1 VLENSQRLHNRVIT
15 AIGNNSESN
24 DHNQHKHSMN
34 AKLINSAG
42 KFASGQNLGL
52 SEEETLALMSRELRR
67 QKRQDDTVTMN
78 DVERQ
83 FAQAGNS
90 LADVSEAAEIRGVSL
105 REEPEVDPFGQD
117 QSDYYEYGPNDS
129 QYGEQQQSRRQESM
143 LDMED
148 RGETSQRFPT
158 GEQKRDR
165 YGQVVLKTG
174 VNPNDYE
181 DLAGD
186 ARQYS
191 EASERG
197 QIAPKAAVQDA
208 LNRLEGARAEQ
219 AQYSGIIDRMF
230 GGAPTEIEGAAQV
243 VGRLEDDLRYGP
255 EQRDAEAALAEELNN
270 RDRERSSSRRA
281 AYNDVKAAIEAEGI
295 GETMYRPSSTFPG
308 VELPAVR
315 ADQALADIRRVGAN
329 VGAGFPLATQGT
341 DMLFPAGDGYGG
353 LGPAIDPASGNPV
366 GMQGPQYVTPN
377 SDPGSGLNAPMTTR
391 SWMVEK
397 QPGYSEG
404 GRSFGNYPQAD
415 VTGATTL
422 FANRLRQQPGL
433 EGVSSNVRSIGELER
448 AVGAVIGGGG
458 SFSTMEPVVQAD
470 GRTKMVSTRQQEP
483 DIRGVLNRMR
493 YTPTQEAQLANS
505 LYQMEVAANTEINQ
519 QGKQQYFTRTGP
531 GGSLEPTTFG
541 AQTSGG
547 AEVYFDSPEAI
558 DPRSGQAPVARITRD
573 KIEGMDLGTA
583 LRKLE
588 SPEARQPFIGAVETV
603 DRQTG
608 QTGIESDAGP
618 GYMTRYNS
626 TGESDPVAIE
636 KALRKQEQQFAQ
648 NKQRT
653 AAKKNPNVVV
663 RPVANQQIDEGN
675 LRGKVVKAQLTQERA
690 NRDAKKRQSGI
701 SRVRG
706 KNVTGQD
713 EQGAAS
719 PIRYKT
725 PASEVTI
732 DRRGPMTE
740 GVQTKLAE
748 SRVIPNIDPAM
759 LSERGRRMRY

>member
-1 VLENSQRLHNRVIT
+1 
-15 AIGNNSESN
+15 
-24 DHNQHKHSMN
+24 MN
-34 AKLINSAG
+34 AKLINSAS

-67 QKRQDDTVTMN
+67 QKRQDDTLTMN
-78 DVERQ
+78 DIERQ

-90 LADVSEAAEIRGVSL
+90 LADVSEAAEIRGVGL

-117 QSDYYEYGPNDS
+117 QSDFYEYGQNDS

-148 RGETSQRFPT
+148 RGELSRRYPE

-174 VNPNDYE
+174 VDPNDYE

-186 ARQYS
+186 ARQYR

-219 AQYSGIIDRMF
+219 AQYSGIIDRIF

-243 VGRLEDDLRYGP
+243 AGRLEDDLRYGP
-255 EQRDAEAALAEELNN
+255 QQRNAEASLAEELNN
-270 RDRERSSSRRA
+270 RDRNRSSSRRA

-315 ADQALADIRRVGAN
+315 ADQNIAAIAAANQRQFPMAAFNNGGVAL
-329 VGAGFPLATQGT
+329 
-341 DMLFPAGDGYGG
+341 
-353 LGPAIDPASGNPV
+353 DPATGNPIA
-366 GMQGPQYVTPN
+366 MQGPEYVTPN

-422 FANRLRQQPGL
+422 FADRLRQQPGF
-433 EGVSSNVRSIGELER
+433 EGVSSNVRSIEELER
-448 AVGAVIGGGG
+448 AVGSVIGGGG

-541 AQTSGG
+541 SRTPGG
-547 AEVYFDSPEAI
+547 AGVYFDSPEAI
-558 DPRSGQAPVARITRD
+558 DPRAGQAPVARVARD
-573 KIEGMDLGTA
+573 KIEGMDIGTA
-583 LRKLE
+583 FRQLQ

-608 QTGIESDAGP
+608 QTGIEKDAGP

-626 TGESDPVAIE
+626 TGQSDPVSIE
-636 KALRKQEQQFAQ
+636 KALRQQEQQFAQ

-725 PASEVTI
+725 PASEVAI

>member
-1 VLENSQRLHNRVIT
+1 
-15 AIGNNSESN
+15 
-24 DHNQHKHSMN
+24 MN
-34 AKLINSAG
+34 AKLINSAS

-67 QKRQDDTVTMN
+67 QKRQDDTLTMN
-78 DVERQ
+78 DIERQ

-117 QSDYYEYGPNDS
+117 QSEYYEYGQNDS

-148 RGETSQRFPT
+148 RGELSQRYPE

-174 VNPNDYE
+174 VDPNDYE
-181 DLAGD
+181 DLAAD
-186 ARQYS
+186 ARQYRQ
-191 EASERG
+191 ASSREPV
-197 QIAPKAAVQDA
+197 APKAAVQDA

-243 VGRLEDDLRYGP
+243 VGRLEDDLKYGP

-270 RDRERSSSRRA
+270 RDRNRSSSRRA

-315 ADQALADIRRVGAN
+315 ADQNIAAIAAANPAQFPMAAFTNGGVALDPGTGNPI
-329 VGAGFPLATQGT
+329 ATQG
-341 DMLFPAGDGYGG
+341 PE
-353 LGPAIDPASGNPV
+353 
-366 GMQGPQYVTPN
+366 YVTPN

-433 EGVSSNVRSIGELER
+433 EGVSSNVRSIEELER

-541 AQTSGG
+541 ARTSGG

-558 DPRSGQAPVARITRD
+558 DPRAGQAPVARISRD
-573 KIEGMDLGTA
+573 KIDGMDLGTA

-608 QTGIESDAGP
+608 LTGIESDAGP

-626 TGESDPVAIE
+626 TGQSDPVSIE
-636 KALRKQEQQFAQ
+636 KALRQQEQQFAQ

-653 AAKKNPNVVV
+653 AAKKDPNVVV

-690 NRDAKKRQSGI
+690 NRDAKKQQARE
-701 SRVRG
+701 RAV
-706 KNVTGQD
+706 
-713 EQGAAS
+713 
-719 PIRYKT
+719 
-725 PASEVTI
+725 
-732 DRRGPMTE
+732 
-740 GVQTKLAE
+740 AE
-748 SRVIPNIDPAM
+748 SSMSNPYNIGRVT
-759 LSERGRRMRY
+759 SSRRRI

>member
-34 AKLINSAG
+34 AKLINSAS

-67 QKRQDDTVTMN
+67 QKRQDDTLTMN
-78 DVERQ
+78 DIERQ

-90 LADVSEAAEIRGVSL
+90 LADVSEAAEIRGVGL

-117 QSDYYEYGPNDS
+117 QSDYYEYGQNDS

-148 RGETSQRFPT
+148 RGELSRRYPE

-174 VNPNDYE
+174 VDPNDYE

-186 ARQYS
+186 ARQYR

-219 AQYSGIIDRMF
+219 AQYSGIIDRIF

-243 VGRLEDDLRYGP
+243 AGRLEDDLSYGP
-255 EQRDAEAALAEELNN
+255 KQRNAEASLAEELNN
-270 RDRERSSSRRA
+270 RDRNRSSSRRA

-315 ADQALADIRRVGAN
+315 ADQNIAAIAAANQRQFPMAAFNNGGVAL
-329 VGAGFPLATQGT
+329 
-341 DMLFPAGDGYGG
+341 
-353 LGPAIDPASGNPV
+353 DPATGNPIA
-366 GMQGPQYVTPN
+366 MQGPEYVTPN

-422 FANRLRQQPGL
+422 FADRLRQQPGF
-433 EGVSSNVRSIGELER
+433 EGVSSNVRSIEELER
-448 AVGAVIGGGG
+448 AVGSVIGGGG

-541 AQTSGG
+541 AQTPGG
-547 AEVYFDSPEAI
+547 AGVYFDSPEAI
-558 DPRSGQAPVARITRD
+558 DPRAGQAPVARVARD
-573 KIEGMDLGTA
+573 KIEGMDIGTA
-583 LRKLE
+583 FRQLQ

-608 QTGIESDAGP
+608 QTGIEKDAGP

-626 TGESDPVAIE
+626 TGQSDPVSIE
-636 KALRKQEQQFAQ
+636 KALRQQEQQFAQ

-690 NRDAKKRQSGI
+690 NRDAKKQQARE
-701 SRVRG
+701 RG
-706 KNVTGQD
+706 V
-713 EQGAAS
+713 
-719 PIRYKT
+719 
-725 PASEVTI
+725 
-732 DRRGPMTE
+732 
-740 GVQTKLAE
+740 AE
-748 SRVIPNIDPAM
+748 SSMSNPYNIGRVT
-759 LSERGRRMRY
+759 SSRRRI

>member
-1 VLENSQRLHNRVIT
+1 
-15 AIGNNSESN
+15 
-24 DHNQHKHSMN
+24 M
-34 AKLINSAG
+34 
-42 KFASGQNLGL
+42 
-52 SEEETLALMSRELRR
+52 
-67 QKRQDDTVTMN
+67 
-78 DVERQ
+78 
-83 FAQAGNS
+83 
-90 LADVSEAAEIRGVSL
+90 
-105 REEPEVDPFGQD
+105 
-117 QSDYYEYGPNDS
+117 
-129 QYGEQQQSRRQESM
+129 
-143 LDMED
+143 
-148 RGETSQRFPT
+148 
-158 GEQKRDR
+158 
-165 YGQVVLKTG
+165 
-174 VNPNDYE
+174 
-181 DLAGD
+181 
-186 ARQYS
+186 
-191 EASERG
+191 
-197 QIAPKAAVQDA
+197 
-208 LNRLEGARAEQ
+208 
-219 AQYSGIIDRMF
+219 
-230 GGAPTEIEGAAQV
+230 
-243 VGRLEDDLRYGP
+243 
-255 EQRDAEAALAEELNN
+255 
-270 RDRERSSSRRA
+270 
-281 AYNDVKAAIEAEGI
+281 
-295 GETMYRPSSTFPG
+295 
-308 VELPAVR
+308 
-315 ADQALADIRRVGAN
+315 
-329 VGAGFPLATQGT
+329 
-341 DMLFPAGDGYGG
+341 
-353 LGPAIDPASGNPV
+353 
-366 GMQGPQYVTPN
+366 
-377 SDPGSGLNAPMTTR
+377 
-391 SWMVEK
+391 
-397 QPGYSEG
+397 QPG
-404 GRSFGNYPQAD
+404 F
-415 VTGATTL
+415 
-422 FANRLRQQPGL
+422 
-433 EGVSSNVRSIGELER
+433 EGVSSNVRSIEELER
-448 AVGAVIGGGG
+448 AVGSVIGGGG

-541 AQTSGG
+541 SRTPGG
-547 AEVYFDSPEAI
+547 AGVYFDSPEAI
-558 DPRSGQAPVARITRD
+558 DPRAGQAPVARVARD
-573 KIEGMDLGTA
+573 KIEGMDIGTA
-583 LRKLE
+583 FRQLQ
-588 SPEARQPFIGAVETV
+588 SPEARQPFIGAIETV

-608 QTGIESDAGP
+608 QTGIEKDAGP

-626 TGESDPVAIE
+626 TGQSDPVSIE
-636 KALRKQEQQFAQ
+636 KALRQQEQQFAQ